1 MRLRARALVAAAVLA
16 LAALAACD
24 SVLTSTSS
32 SSATTLASVTG
43 LEVRAESVIDPLGC
57 GAGSDDAYRW
67 GGVVRAKGSTTPI
80 AARLTECFADLV
92 FHALPRSDA
101 QLDTYEIALVAF
113 TKPGWDAMTD
123 AQRADLL
130 AGKPEAFSGAGARWA
145 TTCTGVQEQGFRRE
159 AVCAPFQPFA
169 P

>member
-1 MRLRARALVAAAVLA
+1 LA

-24 SVLTSTSS
+24 SVLSSTSTSGT
-32 SSATTLASVTG
+32 TTLAPVTG
-43 LEVRAESVIDPLGC
+43 LRVRASAVVDPLGC
-57 GAGSDDAYRW
+57 GAGPDDAYRW
-67 GGVVRAKGSTTPI
+67 GGVVRAKGSSVPI
-80 AARLTECFADLV
+80 VAHLTECFADLV
-92 FHALPRSDA
+92 FHDLPRQDA
-101 QLDTYEIALVAF
+101 QIDSYDLALVAF
-113 TKPGWDAMTD
+113 TKPGWDALTE

-130 AGKPEAFSGAGARWA
+130 AGKPEAFSGTGARWA

>member
-1 MRLRARALVAAAVLA
+1 MA

-24 SVLTSTSS
+24 SVLSSTSTSS
-32 SSATTLASVTG
+32 TTTLAPVTG
-43 LEVRAESVIDPLGC
+43 LEVRAESVLDPLGC
-57 GAGSDDAYRW
+57 GAGPDDAYRW
-67 GGVVRAKGSTTPI
+67 GGVVRAKGSTAPI
-80 AARLTECFADLV
+80 AARLSECFADLV
-92 FHALPRSDA
+92 FHELPRQDA
-101 QLDTYEIALVAF
+101 QVDTYDIALVAF
-113 TKPGWDAMTD
+113 TKPGWDALTD

-159 AVCAPFQPFA
+159 AVCAPFQTFA